1 MPYDCGMAGK
11 LSDVAK
17 KAGVSE
23 ATVSR
28 VLNGKPGISEATRA
42 TVLTALDVMGYER
55 PTQLRGER
63 ARLIGLVL
71 PELQN
76 PIFPAL
82 AEVVGGALAQ
92 RGFTAV
98 LCTRTTGGLSEADYV
113 DMLLERQV
121 SGMVFGG
128 GQYAEADAPHEH
140 YHRLL
145 DLRLPVVLVNAAAD
159 HLDFPRV
166 STDDAVAV
174 EQAFGHLVSLGHEN
188 IGIILGPPDH
198 MPSRRK
204 LEAFLAAADKAG
216 LPAPRNLVERM
227 MFSIEGGQVAASRL
241 IKQGATGIVCASDP
255 LALGA
260 VRAVRRAGL
269 QVPLDVS
276 VVGYD
281 DSAMM
286 NCTDPP
292 LTTVRQPLE
301 AIGRA
306 AVAMLTGQIEGFE
319 VTAEELLFE
328 PELVVR
334 GSTGPAA
341 PPATSTAGSAA
352 SVGAV

>member
-1 MPYDCGMAGK
+1 MPGK

-28 VLNGKPGISEATRA
+28 VLNDKPGISASTRA
-42 TVLTALDVMGYER
+42 AVLTALDVMGYER

-98 LCTRTTGGLSEADYV
+98 LCTRTTGGMSEADYV

-128 GQYAEADAPHEH
+128 GQYAEADAPHGH
-140 YHRLL
+140 YLRLL
-145 DLRLPVVLVNAAAD
+145 ELRLPVVLVNAASE

-174 EQAFGHLVSLGHEN
+174 EQAFGHLTSLGHER
-188 IGIILGPPDH
+188 IGLILGPPDH

-204 LEAFLAAADKAG
+204 QEAFELAAGRAG
-216 LPAPRNLVERM
+216 LALSPDFVEHT

-241 IKQGATGIVCASDP
+241 LKQGVTGIVCASDP
-255 LALGA
+255 IALGV

-269 QVPLDVS
+269 RVPQDVS

-281 DSAMM
+281 DSAFM

-306 AVAMLTGQIEGFE
+306 AVAMLVGQIDGIP

-334 GSTGPAA
+334 GSTGPA
-341 PPATSTAGSAA
+341 PSG
-352 SVGAV
+352 G